1 MASRINTACNF
12 ANPCG
17 PTDGSGEL
25 DMRLT
30 TFTDYSLRVLIF
42 LGMRSGRRAAVGEIA
57 DAYGISKNHLLK
69 VILFLAE
76 QGYVATARGK
86 GGGVQLKLDP
96 GRIRIGEVVRRSEAD
111 SVLVEC
117 FAPLASD
124 CRIQR
129 ACVLR
134 AALQKALYA
143 FYAVLDTYT
152 LADLLANP
160 TRLEPLLQMQPK
172 PARAAPRI

>member
-1 MASRINTACNF
+1 
-12 ANPCG
+12 
-17 PTDGSGEL
+17 
-25 DMRLT
+25 MRLT

-42 LGMRSGRRAAVGEIA
+42 LGMCAGRRAAVGEIA
-57 DAYGISKNHLLK
+57 ATYGISKNHLLK

-76 QGYVATARGK
+76 QGYVVTTRGK

-96 GRIRIGEVVRRSEAD
+96 GRIRIGEVVRRSETD

-117 FAPLASD
+117 FAPVVSD

-129 ACVLR
+129 ACLLR
-134 AALQKALYA
+134 GAFQKALQA

-160 TRLEPLLQMQPK
+160 AQLEPLLQMKPK
-172 PARAAPRI
+172 QAGSVQRA